1 MSTTPD
7 EPESIYLELQGKTG
21 TYQDYDDIVGEAATK
36 VKVGENL
43 YQKYTKREQT
53 PSVSEDSVQEDLIK
67 LRRMQ
72 VFMCAALAMTLLI
85 AAATLGFV
93 IMMKWSG
100 NKDPN
105 VSKSTVQ
112 GKSQWTIY
120 TLRLLEVC
128 SRESRAIPEN
138 SVLSFKLKL
147 LVINATGFFKL
158 CTIYYGHKNYL

>member
-21 TYQDYDDIVGEAATK
+21 TYQDYDDIDIVGEAATK
-36 VKVGENL
+36 VKVDQNL

-53 PSVSEDSVQEDLIK
+53 PSVSENAVQEDLRK

-85 AAATLGFV
+85 AAATLVFV
-93 IMMKWSG
+93 IMMKWSR
-100 NKDPN
+100 NKDLN
-105 VSKSTVQ
+105 ASKSTVQ

-120 TLRLLEVC
+120 TLSLLEIYRK
-128 SRESRAIPEN
+128 SKALHE
-138 SVLSFKLKL
+138 LSLKI
-147 LVINATGFFKL
+147 V
-158 CTIYYGHKNYL
+158 Y

>member
-1 MSTTPD
+1 MLVTSQSQKQVLLTHLQLRYNTGTMSTTPD

-36 VKVGENL
+36 VNVGENL
-43 YQKYTKREQT
+43 YQKYIKREQT
-53 PSVSEDSVQEDLIK
+53 PSVSENAVQEDLRK

-105 VSKSTVQ
+105 ASKSTVQ

-120 TLRLLEVC
+120 TLSLLEIY
-128 SRESRAIPEN
+128 RKSRALHE
-138 SVLSFKLKL
+138 LSLKT
-147 LVINATGFFKL
+147 V
-158 CTIYYGHKNYL
+158 Y

>member
-1 MSTTPD
+1 MLVTSQSQKQVLLTHLQLRYNTGTMSTTPD

-36 VKVGENL
+36 VNVGENL
-43 YQKYTKREQT
+43 YQKYIKREQT
-53 PSVSEDSVQEDLIK
+53 PSVSENAVQEDLIK

-85 AAATLGFV
+85 AAVTLGFV

-100 NKDPN
+100 NEDSN
-105 VSKSTVQ
+105 TSKSTVQ

-120 TLRLLEVC
+120 TFSLLEIY
-128 SRESRAIPEN
+128 RKSRALHE
-138 SVLSFKLKL
+138 LSLKT
-147 LVINATGFFKL
+147 V
-158 CTIYYGHKNYL
+158 Y

>member
-36 VKVGENL
+36 VNVGENL
-43 YQKYTKREQT
+43 YQKYIKREQT
-53 PSVSEDSVQEDLIK
+53 PSVSVNAVQEDLIK

-85 AAATLGFV
+85 AAVTLGFV

-100 NKDPN
+100 NEDSN
-105 VSKSTVQ
+105 TSKSTVQ

-120 TLRLLEVC
+120 TLSLLEIY
-128 SRESRAIPEN
+128 RKSRALHE
-138 SVLSFKLKL
+138 LSLKI
-147 LVINATGFFKL
+147 V
-158 CTIYYGHKNYL
+158 Y

>member
-36 VKVGENL
+36 VKVDENL
-43 YQKYTKREQT
+43 YQKYIKREQT
-53 PSVSEDSVQEDLIK
+53 QSVSENSVQEDLRK

-100 NKDPN
+100 NEDSN
-105 VSKSTVQ
+105 TSKSTVQ

-120 TLRLLEVC
+120 TLSLLEIY
-128 SRESRAIPEN
+128 RKSRALHE
-138 SVLSFKLKL
+138 LSLKT
-147 LVINATGFFKL
+147 V
-158 CTIYYGHKNYL
+158 Y

>member
-21 TYQDYDDIVGEAATK
+21 TYQDYDDIDIVGEAATK
-36 VKVGENL
+36 VKVDENL

-53 PSVSEDSVQEDLIK
+53 PSVSENAVQEDLRK

-85 AAATLGFV
+85 AAATFVFV
-93 IMMKWSG
+93 IMMKWSR
-100 NKDPN
+100 NKDLN
-105 VSKSTVQ
+105 ASKSMLQ

-120 TLRLLEVC
+120 TLSLLEIC
-128 SRESRAIPEN
+128 RKSRALHE
-138 SVLSFKLKL
+138 LSLKI
-147 LVINATGFFKL
+147 V
-158 CTIYYGHKNYL
+158 Y

>member
-1 MSTTPD
+1 MLVTSQSQKQVLLTHLQLRYNTSTMSRTPD

-43 YQKYTKREQT
+43 YQKYIKGEQT
-53 PSVSEDSVQEDLIK
+53 PSVSENAVQEELIK

-112 GKSQWTIY
+112 GKSQ
-120 TLRLLEVC
+120 
-128 SRESRAIPEN
+128 
-138 SVLSFKLKL
+138 
-147 LVINATGFFKL
+147 
-158 CTIYYGHKNYL
+158 

>member
-36 VKVGENL
+36 VKVDENL

-53 PSVSEDSVQEDLIK
+53 PSVSENAVQEDLRK

-85 AAATLGFV
+85 AAATLVFV
-93 IMMKWSG
+93 IMMKWSR
-100 NKDPN
+100 NKDLN
-105 VSKSTVQ
+105 ASKSTVQ
-112 GKSQWTIY
+112 GKSQWTNY
-120 TLRLLEVC
+120 TLSLLEIF
-128 SRESRAIPEN
+128 RKSRAFHE
-138 SVLSFKLKL
+138 LSLKI
-147 LVINATGFFKL
+147 V
-158 CTIYYGHKNYL
+158 Y

>member
-21 TYQDYDDIVGEAATK
+21 TYQDYDDIDIVGEAATK
-36 VKVGENL
+36 VKVDENL

-85 AAATLGFV
+85 AAVTLGFV

-100 NKDPN
+100 NEDSN
-105 VSKSTVQ
+105 TSKSTVQ

-120 TLRLLEVC
+120 TLSLLEIY
-128 SRESRAIPEN
+128 RKSRALHE
-138 SVLSFKLKL
+138 LSLKI
-147 LVINATGFFKL
+147 V
-158 CTIYYGHKNYL
+158 Y

>member
-1 MSTTPD
+1 MLVTSQSQKQVLLTRLQLRYNTGTMSTTPD

-36 VKVGENL
+36 VKVDENL

-53 PSVSEDSVQEDLIK
+53 PSVSENAVQEDLRK

-85 AAATLGFV
+85 AAATSVFV
-93 IMMKWSG
+93 IMMKWSR
-100 NKDPN
+100 NKDLN
-105 VSKSTVQ
+105 ASKSTVQ

-120 TLRLLEVC
+120 TLSLLEIY
-128 SRESRAIPEN
+128 RKSRALHE
-138 SVLSFKLKL
+138 LSLKI
-147 LVINATGFFKL
+147 V
-158 CTIYYGHKNYL
+158 Y

>member
-1 MSTTPD
+1 MSRTPD

-43 YQKYTKREQT
+43 YQKYSKREQT
-53 PSVSEDSVQEDLIK
+53 PSVSENAVQEDLIK

-100 NKDPN
+100 NEDSN
-105 VSKSTVQ
+105 TSKSTVQ
-112 GKSQWTIY
+112 GKSQ
-120 TLRLLEVC
+120 
-128 SRESRAIPEN
+128 
-138 SVLSFKLKL
+138 
-147 LVINATGFFKL
+147 
-158 CTIYYGHKNYL
+158 

>member
-21 TYQDYDDIVGEAATK
+21 TYQDYDDIVGEAATQEK
-36 VKVGENL
+36 VDENL
-43 YQKYTKREQT
+43 YQKYIKREQT
-53 PSVSEDSVQEDLIK
+53 PSESENAVQEDLRK

-72 VFMCAALAMTLLI
+72 VFMCAALATTLII

-105 VSKSTVQ
+105 ASKSTVQ

-120 TLRLLEVC
+120 TLNLLEIY
-128 SRESRAIPEN
+128 RKSRALQE
-138 SVLSFKLKL
+138 LSLKI
-147 LVINATGFFKL
+147 V
-158 CTIYYGHKNYL
+158 Y